1 MSRRVRK
8 GFVDEFDEPGYRS
21 FQRNRDGRNRDRLAE
36 EERPRSH
43 NRNRTRPARRGHDD
57 D

>member
-1 MSRRVRK
+1 MSRRVRS

-36 EERPRSH
+36 EARPRSR